1 MGTAAMLEAD
11 LPGSRGL
18 VSHRRFPTLDGY
30 RAIAAFMV
38 VTTHVAF
45 ASGLV
50 AELPW
55 GAVPA
60 RFDIGV
66 TIFFLLSGFL
76 LYRPWA
82 LAAMTGRPGPRVGP
96 FYWRRGVRIF
106 PAYWVM
112 LAFTLL
118 VLPTIQP
125 VAASTWA
132 AHIPLLQIYLMP
144 GVGGLSQIWSLATE
158 VAFYAVLPVV
168 AWLVGRRGRG
178 RPDRSALAQLLGLGL
193 MAAAGWAFIAA
204 RALGAPG
211 LTSFNASFWLPGFL
225 DWFALGMAFA
235 VISARLALPGRPAW
249 MARIERLANDVPTC
263 LTAAGFVFLIACTP
277 LGGPYTLDVPIPWTV
292 VAKHALYGVAAAL
305 FLAPG
310 FLGRPTAGRW
320 RTALA
325 SRPVVLLGTISYGV
339 FLWHLVLLDLAR
351 HLFGWTLFG
360 GRFLLMLVVTVVASS
375 MVAWL
380 SWTLLEAPLQRLSHR
395 WPTPRPPREAPTPS
409 TATPTPVTP
418 PG

>member
-1 MGTAAMLEAD
+1 MLEAD

-82 LAAMTGRPGPRVGP
+82 LAAMTARPGPRVGP

-168 AWLVGRRGRG
+168 AGRRPPGRG
-178 RPDRSALAQLLGLGL
+178 RRPHALARFSAWL
-193 MAAAGWAFIAA
+193 MAAAGWASSPPA
-204 RALGAPG
+204 RRAPG
-211 LTSFNASFWLPGFL
+211 LTSFNASFWLPGCRL
-225 DWFALGMAFA
+225 VRARHGLRGDQR
-235 VISARLALPGRPAW
+235 RLAR
-249 MARIERLANDVPTC
+249 RSTRLD
-263 LTAAGFVFLIACTP
+263 GQ
-277 LGGPYTLDVPIPWTV
+277 D
-292 VAKHALYGVAAAL
+292 
-305 FLAPG
+305 
-310 FLGRPTAGRW
+310 
-320 RTALA
+320 RTARER
-325 SRPVVLLGTISYGV
+325 RP
-339 FLWHLVLLDLAR
+339 DA
-351 HLFGWTLFG
+351 
-360 GRFLLMLVVTVVASS
+360 
-375 MVAWL
+375 
-380 SWTLLEAPLQRLSHR
+380 
-395 WPTPRPPREAPTPS
+395 
-409 TATPTPVTP
+409 
-418 PG
+418 